1 MTNQKKLDALLALV
15 GKDSAPNLNAL
26 NALVSRI
33 DSLSLSVKFFGYELA
48 KSLAQ
53 ALPPREDVGPVS
65 LELESK
71 ACTQHDLESDWVA
84 YWCSQ
89 LKVPVIFHRKLWE
102 IAYVLQAIQQH
113 GSIRPGARGLGFGC
127 GAETLPSYLAQQSI
141 DITVTDQA
149 PDAMR
154 RQGWADTN
162 QHTSSLEQAYHAHLV
177 SREAF
182 DRHVSLRYVDMNA
195 IDSDLTG
202 YDFCWS
208 ICAFEHLGSIKKGL
222 DFIESSLATLRP
234 GGLSVHTTEF
244 NFMNDDQTIDNWPTV
259 LFQKKHFAELS
270 ERLRAKGHT
279 VAPLNFDVGSKPMDK
294 FIDVPPWSHDWS
306 DDLLKTW
313 GGGDSYHLKVCVDG
327 FPSTCFGLA
336 ITKGGG

>member
-15 GKDSAPNLNAL
+15 GKDSTPNLNAL

-48 KSLAQ
+48 KALAE
-53 ALPPREDVGPVS
+53 ALPQRENIEPVRLS
-65 LELESK
+65 LESK
-71 ACTQHDLESDWVA
+71 ACTQADLAADWVA

-102 IAYVLQAIQQH
+102 IAYVLQAIQEH
-113 GSIRPGARGLGFGC
+113 GYLRAGARGLGFGC
-127 GAETLPSYLAQQSI
+127 GAEIVPSYLAQHEI
-141 DITVTDQA
+141 DVTVTDL
-149 PDAMR
+149 PPEAMK
-154 RQGWADTN
+154 QKGWADTN
-162 QHTSSLEQAYHAHLV
+162 QHTSSLEQAYHRHLV
-177 SREAF
+177 SREGF
-182 DRHVSLRYVDMNA
+182 DRHVSLRYVDMNS

-222 DFIESSLATLRP
+222 NFIENSLATLRP

-259 LFQKKHFAELS
+259 LFQKKHFIELS

-279 VAPLNFDVGSKPMDK
+279 VAPLNFDVGSRPMDK
-294 FIDVPPWSHDWS
+294 FIDVPPWSHDWP
-306 DDLLKTW
+306 DDLRKSW